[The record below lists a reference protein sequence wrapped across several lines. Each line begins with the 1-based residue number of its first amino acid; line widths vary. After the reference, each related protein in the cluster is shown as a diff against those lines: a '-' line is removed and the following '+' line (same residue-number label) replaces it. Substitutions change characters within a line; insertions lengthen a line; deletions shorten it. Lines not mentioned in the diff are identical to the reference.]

1 MRRLLAFIKKHN
13 YLITFLL
20 IELIAFV
27 FSTSLNAV
35 HKSAW
40 FNTRLQFVAF
50 FNQWSSSVREYIN
63 LTYTLDQMQY
73 MTASTL
79 NKTTSYMEQKRI
91 RGVFIP
97 AHVVS
102 MELAGKRKYIIINRG
117 EIDGVKQFAGVVAP
131 VGIVGVV
138 SAVGK
143 NYSLVKP
150 IISRDIRV
158 SVLINRKYWATMVWE
173 PSDPQVAFLIDVPVY
188 LPIKVGDS
196 VFTSGAA
203 GIFPPM
209 WTVGEVI
216 ELTEE
221 EVGFIKAKV
230 TLFTPWRRLTR
241 VFIFNSQDKEE
252 WDSLRQKLL
261 M

>member
-13 YLITFLL
+13 YLITFLI
-20 IELIAFV
+20 IELIAFA

-40 FNTRLQFVAF
+40 FNTRVQLVAF
-50 FNQWSSSVREYIN
+50 LNQWSSSVREYIN
-63 LTYTLDQMQY
+63 LTHTLDQMHY
-73 MTASTL
+73 MTASAL
-79 NKTTSYMEQKRI
+79 NKTTEYIERRHIS
-91 RGVFIP
+91 GVFIP

-102 MELAGKRKYIIINRG
+102 MELMGRQKYIIINRG
-117 EIDGVKQFAGVVAP
+117 EVDGVKKFAGVVAP

-138 SAVGK
+138 SAVSE

-158 SVLINRKYWATMVWE
+158 SVLINRNYWATMIWE
-173 PSDPQVAFLIDVPVY
+173 PPDPQVAFLIDVPVY
-188 LPIKVGDS
+188 LPVKEGDS

-230 TLFTPWRRLTR
+230 KLFTSWRRLTR